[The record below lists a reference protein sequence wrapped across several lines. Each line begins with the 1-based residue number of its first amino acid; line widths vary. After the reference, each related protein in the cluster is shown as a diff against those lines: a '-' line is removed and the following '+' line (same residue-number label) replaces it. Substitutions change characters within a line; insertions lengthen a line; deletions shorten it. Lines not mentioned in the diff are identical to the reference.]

1 MKKYLSVL
9 LLLIIALLFCGSAK
23 AFNADSAGSKVKYD
37 VSEITTMNEG
47 DEISVKQGTKYVGNK
62 TLGYG
67 DIVEFGY
74 KNTDTSKQHRMAFG
88 IGSYG
93 FYLYYNP
100 DNPVMIMSC
109 DIDNW
114 ARKNNIITVPRNLF
128 VDYNEIELVLTEKD
142 SENVRLEMTYSD
154 GEERKVV
161 GVDFAK
167 VAESDMLFRYG
178 DMNFDGNRIKSLA
191 NAPVFGNGFL
201 YSGENVSGENVYGGC
216 NISVVSKKNA
226 EAAGVPE
233 GFESDSVLIASNTT
247 SSFDMSFDFTPLAHK
262 RKHIT
267 KISFT
272 LYVEKNAADND
283 GYPEIRIPDGN
294 GGWIL
299 RYPVGSAKTGQWLTI
314 TVSDSTVLDKL
325 CTNEILGKF
334 VFGMRAN
341 GVAKMFIDSIAI
353 ETLPP
358 DVQPPVICAAVRS
371 FKTTEGTYPTLDYI
385 TITDDSGAFDVKY
398 EWSDG
403 SLDFNGRLNAGNHTC
418 KITAVDGWDN
428 ETVVVITYEVEA
440 ETPVER
446 YSIIFRREGKED
458 VAVEYSAE
466 TEDFVVPPELEV
478 KRFYNASWE
487 DYEFKY
493 VVGQVVNAVYT
504 PIDYTVN
511 YYADGEKV
519 ASKSYTISD
528 SEYADPAVPEKD
540 GYTAKWEEFEFANE
554 AEITVNAI
562 YTPIDY
568 TVTFAVGETIVAKV
582 SYNYDDKNIEE
593 PAVLEKRF
601 YTGKWGD
608 YTLKGNVTVQAVY
621 SPKIYTV
628 TYKAD
633 GKVVATIE
641 YSIENFD
648 FNEPK
653 VPEKKGYEGK
663 WEEHEFAFEDI
674 TVNAVYTKIDEPIT
688 PPSGDSSSSES
699 TDNESNGGENPSS
712 GTSSDESSK
721 NNSSGG
727 SGCLS
732 SIAPIISLSALL
744 ILSAAIIVLKRKK
757 A

>member
-1 MKKYLSVL
+1 MKKYLSLL
-9 LLLIIALLFCGSAK
+9 LLLITALLFCGSAK
-23 AFNADSAGSKVKYD
+23 ALNADLAETTVKYD

-62 TLGYG
+62 ALGYG

-74 KNTDTSKQHRMAFG
+74 KNADTSKQLRMAFG
-88 IGSYG
+88 IGPYG

-100 DNPVMIMSC
+100 DNPVTIMSC
-109 DIDNW
+109 DMDNW
-114 ARKNNIITVPRNLF
+114 ARKNNIVTVPRNLF

-142 SENVRLEMTYSD
+142 
-154 GEERKVV
+154 
-161 GVDFAK
+161 
-167 VAESDMLFRYG
+167 
-178 DMNFDGNRIKSLA
+178 
-191 NAPVFGNGFL
+191 
-201 YSGENVSGENVYGGC
+201 GEN
-216 NISVVSKKNA
+216 
-226 EAAGVPE
+226 
-233 GFESDSVLIASNTT
+233 VLIASNTT

-272 LYVEKNAADND
+272 FYVEKNAADND
-283 GYPEIRIPDGN
+283 GYPEIRVPDGN

-325 CTNEILGKF
+325 CPNGILGKF

-341 GVAKMFIDSIAI
+341 GVAKMFIDSIAV

-358 DVQPPVICAAVRS
+358 DVQPPVIDAAVRS

-403 SLDFNGRLNAGNHTC
+403 SLDFNGRLKAGNHTC
-418 KITAVDGWDN
+418 KITAIDGWDN

-487 DYEFKY
+487 DYEFEY

-519 ASKSYTISD
+519 ATKSYTISD

-582 SYNYDDKNIEE
+582 SYNYENKNIEE
-593 PAVLEKRF
+593 PAVPEKRF

-674 TVNAVYTKIDEPIT
+674 TVNAVYTKIDEPIN

-727 SGCLS
+727 SGCSS
-732 SIAPIISLSALL
+732 SIAPIISLSASL